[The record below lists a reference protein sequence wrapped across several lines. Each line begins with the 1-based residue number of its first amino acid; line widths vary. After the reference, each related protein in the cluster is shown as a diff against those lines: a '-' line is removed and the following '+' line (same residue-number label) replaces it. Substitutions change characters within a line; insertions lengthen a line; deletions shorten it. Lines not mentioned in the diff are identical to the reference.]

1 MSSCVSAPH
10 SPSPLH
16 HSPHAAS
23 SQFWKEL
30 PSILLRAVRASDRLH
45 RIITAGA
52 GRGLA
57 RGLARRRRRGARR
70 RLVNTRRGTAT
81 PPSASSGHSETNI
94 LGLVAIKLR
103 PVRDE
108 HAPFDFEYD
117 ACVETRE
124 SRPGTRGARDKAQS
138 ESGQTLK
145 MGRAEGRIAP
155 NYQTVILEQPRG
167 NRQSAL
173 HRLRARRAVVGDLGR
188 RVLVRRA
195 RRRDDAR
202 RLEGRRRLPR

>member
-1 MSSCVSAPH
+1 MAPRKR
-10 SPSPLH
+10 SLRVVAAPGPLRG
-16 HSPHAAS
+16 PVGRRVADLAAAVVADLLDRTS
-23 SQFWKEL
+23 SQFGKTL
-30 PSILLRAVRASDRLH
+30 
-45 RIITAGA
+45 
-52 GRGLA
+52 
-57 RGLARRRRRGARR
+57 
-70 RLVNTRRGTAT
+70 
-81 PPSASSGHSETNI
+81 PSASSGHSETNI

-195 RRRDDAR
+195 RRRHDAR